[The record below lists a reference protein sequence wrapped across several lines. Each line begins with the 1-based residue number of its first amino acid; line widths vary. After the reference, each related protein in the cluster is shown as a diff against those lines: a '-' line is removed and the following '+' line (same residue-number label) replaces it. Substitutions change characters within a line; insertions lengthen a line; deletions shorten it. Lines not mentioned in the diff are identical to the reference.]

1 MEGELR
7 HQGAGRKRLTGIS
20 KQGHTR
26 SFRCALDS
34 VITVFW
40 SMIGSSS
47 KGGARARA
55 CVCLPAFSPSW
66 GVPFRAPALS
76 LLAVALLAGCGGGS
90 STTSAV
96 PSSPAAAVEGST
108 VSASDAVA
116 VIAGVP
122 ISKASYA
129 HWLSVEQKLGAAG
142 SPSHQALGFL
152 ITSEWVLGEAAA
164 RHMSV
169 SEAEVKQRYT
179 QLVHQSF
186 PKAGSLQKYLSK
198 SGETEADLLARIKVE
213 LLASRIA
220 AKITAGSSASQ
231 RTAMLAGFEKNFQ
244 KHWRSLTSCDPG
256 YVMEDCKQYKGKPE
270 NLTAATAGGAASGSH
285 GSASSGSRSTNGASS
300 SSGEVYTPPGGFS
313 LTSSAFERNGA
324 IPAEYT
330 CAGKGISP
338 PLSWQKAP
346 AHAAELFLFVIDDNS
361 SGSSGGIRWV
371 VGGIDPSSTGVAAG
385 RTPSGGIVG
394 ANTAGKAAY
403 SPICPA
409 KGKSDTIELVM
420 YALSKKIPLSPG
432 FQPTRAEAEYGS
444 HKLLMGSA
452 AVTYGIA
459 SR

>member
-1 MEGELR
+1 M
-7 HQGAGRKRLTGIS
+7 AGGFAS
-20 KQGHTR
+20 TR
-26 SFRCALDS
+26 
-34 VITVFW
+34 
-40 SMIGSSS
+40 
-47 KGGARARA
+47 
-55 CVCLPAFSPSW
+55 VCLPAFS
-66 GVPFRAPALS
+66 
-76 LLAVALLAGCGGGS
+76 LLAVGLLVGCGSGS

-96 PSSPAAAVEGST
+96 PSSPAAAVDAST
-108 VSASDAVA
+108 VSAAGAVA
-116 VIAGVP
+116 IVAGVP
-122 ISKASYA
+122 IAKASYT

-164 RHMSV
+164 RHLAV
-169 SEAEVKQRYT
+169 SETEVKRRYT

-186 PKAGSLQKYLSK
+186 PKAGALKKYLAK

-220 AKITAGSSASQ
+220 AKIASGKSSSQ
-231 RTAMLAGFEKNFQ
+231 RTAVLAAFEKSFQ
-244 KHWRSLTSCDPG
+244 KHWKSITSCNGG

-270 NLTAATAGGAASGSH
+270 NLTASTN
-285 GSASSGSRSTNGASS
+285 GSASSHGSGSSANTN
-300 SSGEVYTPPGGFS
+300 GEVYTAPGAFS
-313 LTSSAFERNGA
+313 ITSSAFERNGA

-346 AHAAELFLFVIDDNS
+346 AKAAELFLFVIDDNS
-361 SGSSGGIRWV
+361 SNKSGGIRWV
-371 VGGIDPSSTGVAAG
+371 VGNIDPSSTGVAAG
-385 RTPSGGIVG
+385 QTPQGGIVG
-394 ANTAGKAAY
+394 TNTDGKAAY

-409 KGKSDTIELVM
+409 KGKSDTIEFVM

-432 FQPTRAEAEYGS
+432 FQPTTAEADYGS
-444 HKLLMGSA
+444 HKLLMGQA

>member
-1 MEGELR
+1 M
-7 HQGAGRKRLTGIS
+7 
-20 KQGHTR
+20 
-26 SFRCALDS
+26 
-34 VITVFW
+34 
-40 SMIGSSS
+40 
-47 KGGARARA
+47 
-55 CVCLPAFSPSW
+55 
-66 GVPFRAPALS
+66 PAL
-76 LLAVALLAGCGGGS
+76 LLLIGPLVVTGLLAGCGGGS
-90 STTSAV
+90 PAPSAV
-96 PSSPAAAVEGST
+96 PSSPAAAAEGST

-122 ISKASYA
+122 ISKAGYA
-129 HWLSVEQKLGAAG
+129 HWLSVERKLGAAG

-164 RHMSV
+164 RRLAV
-169 SEAEVKQRYT
+169 SEAEVKQRFA

-186 PKAGSLQKYLSK
+186 PKAGSLQAYLSK

-220 AKITAGSSASQ
+220 AKITAGRSSSQ
-231 RTAMLAGFEKNFQ
+231 RTAMLAGFEQNFQ

-270 NLTAATAGGAASGSH
+270 NLTAAGNGSASASH
-285 GSASSGSRSTNGASS
+285 GSASSGSRSTNSASS

-330 CAGKGISP
+330 CSGKGISP

-346 AHAAELFLFVIDDNS
+346 AHAAELVLFVIDDNS
-361 SGSSGGIRWV
+361 SGGIRWI
-371 VGGIDPSSTGVAAG
+371 VGGIDPSSTSVAAG
-385 RTPSGGIVG
+385 KVPSGGIVG
-394 ANTAGKAAY
+394 TNTAGKAAY

-409 KGKSDTIELVM
+409 KGKSDTIEFVM

-432 FQPTRAEAEYGS
+432 FQPTKAEAEYGS

-459 SR
+459 SRP